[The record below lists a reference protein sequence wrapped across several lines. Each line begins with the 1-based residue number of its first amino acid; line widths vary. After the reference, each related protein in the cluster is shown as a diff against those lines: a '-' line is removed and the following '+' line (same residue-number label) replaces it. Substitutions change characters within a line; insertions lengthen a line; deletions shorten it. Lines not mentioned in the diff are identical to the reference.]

1 MIATRH
7 SSVAFAGLRLRIQT
21 IGRLYSTTYSKAIS
35 TTTPNAADSLSGSST
50 AFGPNRSGPVFAAVL
65 TEITNQAPNVKTFSF
80 TAQYPVN
87 TSDSSEFTYKPGQWV
102 EVSMPSRSPTTPKT
116 QFSISSAP
124 SPSSQT
130 FKITVKDA
138 YQNPI
143 VKHLHSPQL
152 RTGDLMYAQVGGS
165 FYYKAPSPPPAVE
178 KILMV
183 AGGVG
188 VAPLIAMLEHLV
200 NESTSSETRRRRNV
214 TLIYSVRDEKE
225 LLFSERLEELCQ
237 TYVNG
242 KDGLNVDVQCYVTRY
257 ALKEEE
263 GKEVEV
269 AKKSDLNR
277 AGIKFYYG
285 TYISSRLL
293 SDYLSQS
300 DANMDDTVVYMC
312 GPESL
317 ERAVHGYLKQL
328 EFPLQQLHF
337 EKWWK

>member
-1 MIATRH
+1 
-7 SSVAFAGLRLRIQT
+7 
-21 IGRLYSTTYSKAIS
+21 
-35 TTTPNAADSLSGSST
+35 
-50 AFGPNRSGPVFAAVL
+50 
-65 TEITNQAPNVKTFSF
+65 
-80 TAQYPVN
+80 
-87 TSDSSEFTYKPGQWV
+87 
-102 EVSMPSRSPTTPKT
+102 
-116 QFSISSAP
+116 FSISSAP

-188 VAPLIAMLEHLV
+188 VAPLIAMMEHLV

-242 KDGLNVDVQCYVTRY
+242 KDGLKVDVQCYVTRY

-263 GKEVEV
+263 GKEVEA